1 MVARERSVKKG
12 DNRGRRLVRGGYR
25 KRRPGLDWVFEKTLS
40 LLLLTLALPLFIL
53 LALANKLRDGGPI
66 FYRSPRL
73 GREKKLFH
81 MLKFR
86 TQPTPLAALR
96 AKQRGERMGDNPNRL
111 GRFLRDT
118 RLDELPQFI
127 NVLKGEMTFFGPRP
141 ERPEIYEQHCR
152 ELPNYDQR
160 FAVKPGLMG
169 YSQLFTPFGA
179 PKRLRVAIDN
189 TYAQRDQL
197 ITFDLGVVLFTL
209 GYLTL
214 GAIERFGHYLW
225 LRLVLVRR
233 FGKLIE
239 RRTLARVRPK
249 GVEVQLFEGEDE
261 QAQFVGRTMLGDIN
275 ERSMLVYTERAL
287 EEGPLFA
294 RLIIRRRQPFSA
306 RRKVKTARCRATIY
320 RVREVDHLAGPT
332 HAYVLNYEPI
342 SPFNRYLFDKYFTHL
357 SIL

>member
-1 MVARERSVKKG
+1 MIARERSVNN
-12 DNRGRRLVRGGYR
+12 DTRGRRLMRGGYR
-25 KRRPGLDWVFEKTLS
+25 KRRPRLDWLFEKALS
-40 LLLLTLALPLFIL
+40 LLLLTAALPLFVL
-53 LALANKLRDGGPI
+53 LALVNKLRDGGSI

-73 GREKKLFH
+73 GREKKLFY
-81 MLKFR
+81 MYKFR
-86 TQPTPLAALR
+86 TQPTALATLR
-96 AKQRGERMGDNPNRL
+96 AKQRGEQPGNDHNRL

-127 NVLKGEMTFFGPRP
+127 NVLKGEMTFLGPRP

-152 ELPNYDQR
+152 QLPNYDRR

-189 TYAQRDQL
+189 TYAERDQL
-197 ITFDLGVVLFTL
+197 ITFDLGVVVLTL

-225 LRLVLVRR
+225 MRLVLVRR
-233 FGKLIE
+233 FGKVIE

-261 QAQFVGRTMLGDIN
+261 QGHFVGRTMLGDIN
-275 ERSMLVYTERAL
+275 ERSMLVYTEEAL
-287 EEGPLFA
+287 DEGPKFA
-294 RLIIRRRQPFSA
+294 RLIIRRRQPFSS
-306 RRKVKTARCRATIY
+306 RLKVKTARCRATIY
-320 RVREVDHLAGPT
+320 RVREVDHLAGPNY
-332 HAYVLNYEPI
+332 AYVLNYEPV